1 MKQKQNILFQPNET
15 RR

>member
-1 MKQKQNILFQPNET
+1 MKHKQNILFQPNET